1 MYQGIYVILFWLNE
15 EMISSSLIQKNKQ
28 FRKFQIRN
36 TKMTS
41 EPIHITDEAF
51 EKVVMQSPLPVIV
64 DFWAPWCGPC
74 KMIAPTLEKLAAEQE
89 GKLIVA
95 KINTDEHSEW
105 MQKFGIQGIPT
116 LLFVSG
122 GKVVH
127 RQVGALPERMLREA
141 VTQFMEVISQG

>member
-1 MYQGIYVILFWLNE
+1 
-15 EMISSSLIQKNKQ
+15 
-28 FRKFQIRN
+28 
-36 TKMTS
+36 MTG
-41 EPIHITDEAF
+41 EPIHITDESF
-51 EKVVMQSPLPVIV
+51 EKVVMQSELPVIV

-74 KMIAPTLEKLAAEQE
+74 KMIAPTLEKLAKEQE
-89 GKLIVA
+89 GKLVVA
-95 KINTDEHSEW
+95 KINTDDHAEW

-141 VTQFMEVISQG
+141 VNQFMDVIRQN

>member
-1 MYQGIYVILFWLNE
+1 MSG
-15 EMISSSLIQKNKQ
+15 
-28 FRKFQIRN
+28 
-36 TKMTS
+36 
-41 EPIHITDEAF
+41 EPIHISDETF
-51 EKVVMQSPLPVIV
+51 EKAVMQSELPVIV

-74 KMIAPTLEKLAAEQE
+74 KMIAPTLEKLAKEQE

-95 KINTDEHSEW
+95 KINTDDHAEW

-127 RQVGALPERMLREA
+127 RQVGALPERMLREV
-141 VTQFMEVISQG
+141 VTQFLDVISKN

>member
-1 MYQGIYVILFWLNE
+1 
-15 EMISSSLIQKNKQ
+15 
-28 FRKFQIRN
+28 
-36 TKMTS
+36 MTG

-51 EKVVMQSPLPVIV
+51 EKIVMQSSIPVIV
-64 DFWAPWCGPC
+64 DFWAPWCNPC
-74 KMIAPTLEKLAAEQE
+74 KMIAPTLEKLAKEQD

-95 KINTDEHSEW
+95 KVNTDEYSEW

-127 RQVGALPERMLREA
+127 RQVGALPERMLREV
-141 VTQFMEVISQG
+141 VTQFLDVIQQN